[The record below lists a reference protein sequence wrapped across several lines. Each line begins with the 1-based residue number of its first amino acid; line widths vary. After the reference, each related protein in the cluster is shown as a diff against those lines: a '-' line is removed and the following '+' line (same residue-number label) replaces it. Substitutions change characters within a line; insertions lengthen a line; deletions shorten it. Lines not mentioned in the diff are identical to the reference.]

1 MGAEMNPY
9 IVDVPTRFSFFGKS
23 KKKKDG
29 DNENDMNSSQTAL
42 EDAARKAMIV
52 VNRGKAKANAEME
65 RDQQELDKVTAKHA
79 ISTQRHQ
86 ELEEKSK
93 QYNDLLSHVK
103 RHKETDAGDGD
114 GDT

>member
-9 IVDVPTRFSFFGKS
+9 IVDVPTRFSFFGKF

-29 DNENDMNSSQTAL
+29 DNENDMNNSQTAL

-65 RDQQELDKVTAKHA
+65 RDQEELNKVTAKHA
-79 ISTQRHQ
+79 ISTKRHE
-86 ELEEKSK
+86 ELEEKSR

-103 RHKETDAGDGD
+103 NHKDTDAGDGD